1 MLSASRD
8 AGIGVRRIL
17 FSKFG
22 SKLVIRPI
30 PVCIVFCQQK
40 RGMVTEGL
48 VQTDTLGRWTGQRDS
63 VSGIVATVFG
73 ASGLVGPHV
82 VSRLARIGSHVI
94 IPYRDDGWNVR
105 ELKCMGALGK
115 VNLLP
120 LDMTDESTIRRAVA
134 KSNVVIN
141 LIGSEMAS
149 RNYSVSDTNIKCTY
163 RIAKIAA
170 EAGNVERFIHLSAEG
185 ADVNSEDEFYSSKAQ
200 GEEWVRHFFPN
211 ATIMRPNVIFGVQD
225 TFIDRIGHLANYSP
239 LIPTYRD
246 GKQKLKPI
254 WVNDVAQC
262 IVNALYDYRSQGQ
275 TYHIAGP
282 EIITQKE
289 VTQFVVDFI
298 LQGSHIHFDLGIG
311 WKKKAWDLFYKI
323 MFPIWTRVFSRNL
336 LIKFFK
342 NDLLPP
348 ESGALT
354 EADLGVV
361 PHTLS
366 DKGRYVLEKHR
377 GERKKS
383 YQEEYGVEHS
393 RMYRNPS
400 RQHPNVDASE
410 PVSRYG
416 ENYNNYDGVMP
427 DGSRLPGGVFDWQAW
442 QKKHPVDE
450 YVKRM

>member
-8 AGIGVRRIL
+8 AGIGVRRL
-17 FSKFG
+17 LSSKFG
-22 SKLVIRPI
+22 SQLFIRPI
-30 PVCIVFCQQK
+30 PGCVVFIQQK
-40 RGMVTEGL
+40 RGITEDL
-48 VQTDTLGRWTGQRDS
+48 IQSDTLGRWTGQRES
-63 VSGIVATVFG
+63 ISGIVATVFG

-134 KSNVVIN
+134 KSNVIIN

-170 EAGNVERFIHLSAEG
+170 EVGNVERFIHVSAEG
-185 ADVNSEDEFYSSKAQ
+185 ADIDSEDEFYSSKAQ

-225 TFIDRIGHLANYSP
+225 KFIDRIGHLANYSP
-239 LIPTYRD
+239 IIPTFK
-246 GKQKLKPI
+246 GGQQKMQPI

-262 IVNALYDYRSQGQ
+262 IINALYDYRSQGK

-282 EIITQKE
+282 HVYTQKQIN
-289 VTQFVVDFI
+289 QFVVDFI
-298 LQGSHIHFDLGIG
+298 LQSSHMHYDLSSPLRIKL
-311 WKKKAWDLFYKI
+311 WNLFYKI
-323 MFPIWTRVFSRNL
+323 MFPVWTRFFSRSF

-342 NDLLPP
+342 HDLLPP
-348 ESGALT
+348 ESGVLT

-377 GERKKS
+377 GERQLS
-383 YQEEYGVEHS
+383 YKEEYGVRS
-393 RMYRNPS
+393 RLNRNPI
-400 RQHPNVDASE
+400 REHPDVDAAE
-410 PVSRYG
+410 PISRYG
-416 ENYNNYDGVMP
+416 ENFNHYDGVMP
-427 DGSRLPGGVFDWQAW
+427 DGSKLPGGVFNWKDWQ
-442 QKKHPVDE
+442 QKHPVED
-450 YVKRM
+450 YIKRM